1 METFDSL
8 LECWVLMSQD
18 KAVIESSSSS
28 SDRRSSSSGSGAVYN
43 SELRRALIDVVY
55 PLYEAYVQCR
65 LTGTLHCLH
74 CCAIELAL

>member
-28 SDRRSSSSGSGAVYN
+28 SGNGAVYN

-65 LTGTLHCLH
+65 LTGTLNAQTAVL
-74 CCAIELAL
+74 IIS